1 MRPTAT
7 SRRVAGT
14 STCARRDLEI
24 ARASS
29 RRRERDLVA
38 LAVLLTL
45 PVLTY
50 VLGRSGMSRLE
61 AIGIAGFV
69 VVLLVAWRRGAASG
83 DSERVARWASGA
95 WGEEATA
102 AALDGL
108 ARRGFAVLH
117 DVEVPGRRENLDHVV
132 VSRGGVAVIETKRW
146 AGRVVIG
153 RNVRV
158 DGKRRNE
165 VLAQVE
171 RQRRAVRAMAGRGVP
186 VDAFVCVHARRVR
199 PAWFRRRAVIDG
211 VTFGGPDELV
221 RWLRRRRRRAALDG
235 ASVRALAGRLDRP
248 GLESLASR

>member
-1 MRPTAT
+1 M
-7 SRRVAGT
+7 
-14 STCARRDLEI
+14 
-24 ARASS
+24 
-29 RRRERDLVA
+29 VA

-50 VLGRSGMSRLE
+50 ALARSGMSRLE
-61 AIGIAGFV
+61 AVGIAGFV

-102 AALDGL
+102 DALAGL
-108 ARRGFAVLH
+108 QRRGFAVLH
-117 DVEVPGRRENLDHVV
+117 DVPVPGRRENLDHVV

-153 RNVRV
+153 RSVRV
-158 DGKRRNE
+158 DGRRRNE

-171 RQRRAVRAMAGRGVP
+171 RQRRAVQAVAGRGVP

-199 PAWFRRRAVIDG
+199 PAWFRRRAVIAG

-221 RWLRRRRRRAALDG
+221 RWLRRRRRRPALDG
-235 ASVRALAGRLDRP
+235 ASMRSLVDRLGHA
-248 GLESLASR
+248 GLESVASR